1 MKNADSTQQLQPA
14 AMSSSDE
21 LWGTFAVD
29 DHLRRRAFV
38 AEIVLFD
45 RLVIPE
51 PPESDKSQYERWTKA
66 GWQPH
71 QLKETVDR
79 LGDLAI
85 PVPWD
90 QPLRDKWQAEYQV
103 LADAERAA
111 LRMSMAADA
120 LADFHDIKRA
130 DPSQPSMWVTR
141 RVIAKK
147 LEGGFGALDPVADE
161 ALYRKIKAIDVDP
174 AANIETVVGYGS
186 YATFSKEIPIDVTHP
201 ATSTEENTA
210 LLFGW
215 DFLVPEDSAL
225 DDATLL
231 DRAIKLSRQSEFR
244 DSRRRFHDWRR
255 RLIVKRVS
263 VETARSEM
271 NRCLSTYNQIVAK
284 NYARARTLTALQV
297 LALATPLAD
306 LALPGVGMVGGVVFG
321 MGAFLAE
328 KLLPH
333 REIGAREKVAALVH
347 DSREAFGWHD
357 RKSA

>member
-1 MKNADSTQQLQPA
+1 MKNDSTQQLQPA

-29 DHLRRRAFV
+29 DHLRSRAFV

-51 PPESDKSQYERWTKA
+51 PPENDKNQYKRWIKA

-71 QLKETVDR
+71 QLQETVDR

-90 QPLRDKWQAEYQV
+90 QALRDKWRAEFQV
-103 LADAERAA
+103 LADAERAT

-120 LADFHDIKRA
+120 LADFQDIKRA
-130 DPSQPSMWVTR
+130 DPSQSSMCVTR

-147 LEGGFGALDPVADE
+147 LEGGFGALDPLADE
-161 ALYRKIKAIDVDP
+161 ALYRKIKAIDIDP

-201 ATSTEENTA
+201 ATSTEESAA

-215 DFLVPEDSAL
+215 DFLVPEDSDL

-255 RLIVKRVS
+255 RLILKRVG

-271 NRCLSTYNQIVAK
+271 NRCLSAYNQIVAK

-306 LALPGVGMVGGVVFG
+306 LALPGVGVVGGVVFG
-321 MGAFLAE
+321 LGAFLAE
-328 KLLPH
+328 KLIPH

-347 DSREAFGWHD
+347 DSRKAFGWHD
-357 RKSA
+357 RKSV